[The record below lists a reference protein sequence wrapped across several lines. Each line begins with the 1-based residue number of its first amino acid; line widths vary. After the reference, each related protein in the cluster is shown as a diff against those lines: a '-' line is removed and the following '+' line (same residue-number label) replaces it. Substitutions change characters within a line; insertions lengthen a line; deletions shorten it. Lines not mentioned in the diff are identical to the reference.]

1 MLKSVK
7 FFIFNFQ
14 NLNIQTP
21 CERLLLGRF
30 ACNKLCKLQK
40 LPNVYKCLK
49 SLVGFSCWSTFAPS
63 TWAYGIVFTHDAL
76 DEKAADVRIFQSTKL
91 TVMSFIKSKI
101 SLSVLL
107 SIIAITFSGF
117 SAQAQRLETHR
128 QGTVLEQLEQNSR
141 NNIVDQVIN
150 YAYRFRGTPYR
161 YGAMSPRAFDCS
173 GFTSYVFKRF
183 GIQLDRSSR
192 GQITD
197 GVRVKQKDLQ
207 PGDLVF
213 FQGRSGRGGVGHVG
227 IVTKVNEDN
236 TFHFIHSACSSGVT
250 ESKNTESYYSRR
262 YVGACRVL

>member
-1 MLKSVK
+1 M
-7 FFIFNFQ
+7 
-14 NLNIQTP
+14 QT
-21 CERLLLGRF
+21 R
-30 ACNKLCKLQK
+30 
-40 LPNVYKCLK
+40 
-49 SLVGFSCWSTFAPS
+49 
-63 TWAYGIVFTHDAL
+63 AYGIVIVHDAL
-76 DEKAADVRIFQSTKL
+76 NEKAADVRIFQSTKL
-91 TVMSFIKSKI
+91 LIMSFIKGKI
-101 SLSVLL
+101 SLSTLFVLL
-107 SIIAITFSGF
+107 AITITGF
-117 SAQAQRLETHR
+117 TAQSQQLSNRR

-161 YGAMSPRAFDCS
+161 YGAMSPRGFDCS

-183 GIQLDRSSR
+183 GIELDRSSR
-192 GQITD
+192 GQIFD

-227 IVTKVNEDN
+227 IVTKVNDDN

-250 ESKNTESYYSRR
+250 ESKNTDSYYSRR

>member
-1 MLKSVK
+1 MV
-7 FFIFNFQ
+7 
-14 NLNIQTP
+14 
-21 CERLLLGRF
+21 RGF
-30 ACNKLCKLQK
+30 AWNNREKTQIS
-40 LPNVYKCLK
+40 PNVYKCLN
-49 SLVGFSCWSTFAPS
+49 SLVGLAGWATFAAQ
-63 TWAYGIVFTHDAL
+63 TRTYGIEIVLNAL
-76 DEKAADVRIFQSTKL
+76 NEKAADVRIFQSPKL
-91 TVMSFIKSKI
+91 TIMSFIKSKI
-101 SLSVLL
+101 SLSALFVL
-107 SIIAITFSGF
+107 IAITFTSF
-117 SAQAQRLETHR
+117 SAQSQQLSNRR
-128 QGTVLEQLEQNSR
+128 PGTVLEQLEQNSR

-161 YGAMSPRAFDCS
+161 YGAMSPRGFDCS

-192 GQITD
+192 GQISD
-197 GVRVKQKDLQ
+197 GVRVKKNDLQ

-227 IVTKVNEDN
+227 IVTRVNDDN

>member
-1 MLKSVK
+1 M
-7 FFIFNFQ
+7 
-14 NLNIQTP
+14 QT
-21 CERLLLGRF
+21 R
-30 ACNKLCKLQK
+30 
-40 LPNVYKCLK
+40 
-49 SLVGFSCWSTFAPS
+49 
-63 TWAYGIVFTHDAL
+63 AYGIVIVHDAL
-76 DEKAADVRIFQSTKL
+76 NEKAADVRIFQSTKL
-91 TVMSFIKSKI
+91 LIMSFIKGKI
-101 SLSVLL
+101 SLSTLFVLL
-107 SIIAITFSGF
+107 AITITGF
-117 SAQAQRLETHR
+117 TAQSQQLSNRR

-161 YGAMSPRAFDCS
+161 YGAMSPRGFDCS

-183 GIQLDRSSR
+183 GIELDRSSR
-192 GQITD
+192 GQIFD

-227 IVTKVNEDN
+227 IVTKVNDDN

>member
-1 MLKSVK
+1 MRH
-7 FFIFNFQ
+7 
-14 NLNIQTP
+14 QT
-21 CERLLLGRF
+21 R
-30 ACNKLCKLQK
+30 
-40 LPNVYKCLK
+40 
-49 SLVGFSCWSTFAPS
+49 TH
-63 TWAYGIVFTHDAL
+63 GIDIVLDAL
-76 DEKAADVRIFQSTKL
+76 KEKADDVRIFQSTKL
-91 TVMSFIKSKI
+91 IIMSLKKINIRISTLLILFIITLTSFTAQ
-101 SLSVLL
+101 SQQLSN
-107 SIIAITFSGF
+107 
-117 SAQAQRLETHR
+117 RK
-128 QGTVLEQLEQNSR
+128 QGTVLEQLEQISR

-161 YGAMSPRAFDCS
+161 YGAMSPRGFDCS

-183 GIQLDRSSR
+183 GIELDRSSR
-192 GQITD
+192 GQIFD
-197 GVRVKQKDLQ
+197 GVRVKKNDLQ

>member
-1 MLKSVK
+1 M
-7 FFIFNFQ
+7 
-14 NLNIQTP
+14 
-21 CERLLLGRF
+21 
-30 ACNKLCKLQK
+30 
-40 LPNVYKCLK
+40 
-49 SLVGFSCWSTFAPS
+49 VGFSGWSTFAS
-63 TWAYGIVFTHDAL
+63 QTRAYGIVIVLDAL
-76 DEKAADVRIFQSTKL
+76 DEKAADVRIFQSTKINI
-91 TVMSFIKSKI
+91 MSFIKSKI
-101 SLSVLL
+101 SLSVLFIL
-107 SIIAITFSGF
+107 LAITFTSF
-117 SAQAQRLETHR
+117 TAEAQQLASRNR
-128 QGTVLEQLEQNSR
+128 GTVLEQLEQNSR

-161 YGAMSPRAFDCS
+161 YGASSPKGFDCS

-183 GIQLDRSSR
+183 GIDLDRSSR

-197 GVRVKQKDLQ
+197 GVRVKKNDLQ

>member
-1 MLKSVK
+1 MHV
-7 FFIFNFQ
+7 
-14 NLNIQTP
+14 QT
-21 CERLLLGRF
+21 R
-30 ACNKLCKLQK
+30 
-40 LPNVYKCLK
+40 
-49 SLVGFSCWSTFAPS
+49 
-63 TWAYGIVFTHDAL
+63 AYGIVIVHDAL
-76 DEKAADVRIFQSTKL
+76 NEKAADVRIFQSTKL
-91 TVMSFIKSKI
+91 LIMSFIKGKI
-101 SLSVLL
+101 SLSTLFVLL
-107 SIIAITFSGF
+107 AITITGF
-117 SAQAQRLETHR
+117 TAQSQQLSNRR

-161 YGAMSPRAFDCS
+161 YGAMSPRGFDCS

-183 GIQLDRSSR
+183 GIELDRSSR
-192 GQITD
+192 GQIFD

-227 IVTKVNEDN
+227 IVTKVNDDN

>member
-1 MLKSVK
+1 
-7 FFIFNFQ
+7 
-14 NLNIQTP
+14 
-21 CERLLLGRF
+21 
-30 ACNKLCKLQK
+30 
-40 LPNVYKCLK
+40 
-49 SLVGFSCWSTFAPS
+49 
-63 TWAYGIVFTHDAL
+63 
-76 DEKAADVRIFQSTKL
+76 
-91 TVMSFIKSKI
+91 MSFINSKI
-101 SLSVLL
+101 GLSTLFVF
-107 SIIAITFSGF
+107 IAILFTSFT
-117 SAQAQRLETHR
+117 AQAQQLSNRR

-141 NNIVDQVIN
+141 NNIIDQVSD

-161 YGAMSPRAFDCS
+161 YGASSPRGFDCS

-192 GQITD
+192 GQITN
-197 GVRVKQKDLQ
+197 GERVKKKDLQ

>member
-1 MLKSVK
+1 M
-7 FFIFNFQ
+7 
-14 NLNIQTP
+14 
-21 CERLLLGRF
+21 GY
-30 ACNKLCKLQK
+30 LCTI
-40 LPNVYKCLK
+40 NN
-49 SLVGFSCWSTFAPS
+49 
-63 TWAYGIVFTHDAL
+63 WAQGIVPFSMPDKEEPAIGHSSSPL
-76 DEKAADVRIFQSTKL
+76 KL
-91 TVMSFIKSKI
+91 LFMSFIKRKI
-101 SLSVLL
+101 SLSTLLVLL
-107 SIIAITFSGF
+107 AITITSFT
-117 SAQAQRLETHR
+117 AQSQQLSHR
-128 QGTVLEQLEQNSR
+128 KQGTVLEQLEQNSR

-183 GIQLDRSSR
+183 GIDLDRSSR
-192 GQITD
+192 GQIFD

>member
-1 MLKSVK
+1 MRPYYQWICVEQFVK
-7 FFIFNFQ
+7 NAIF
-14 NLNIQTP
+14 
-21 CERLLLGRF
+21 
-30 ACNKLCKLQK
+30 A
-40 LPNVYKCLK
+40 KCLQVFKMFGRVGRLEYLCNIKPGRTAPK
-49 SLVGFSCWSTFAPS
+49 SFSGPVTKRPRQLP
-63 TWAYGIVFTHDAL
+63 V
-76 DEKAADVRIFQSTKL
+76 FQSIKL
-91 TVMSFIKSKI
+91 IIMSFINSKI
-101 SLSVLL
+101 SLSALFI
-107 SIIAITFSGF
+107 IIAITFTGF
-117 SAQAQRLETHR
+117 SAQAQRLETR
-128 QGTVLEQLEQNSR
+128 KQGTVLEQLEQNSR

-161 YGAMSPRAFDCS
+161 YGAMSPRGFDCS

-183 GIQLDRSSR
+183 GIELDRSSR
-192 GQITD
+192 GQIFD
-197 GVRVKQKDLQ
+197 GVRVKKNDLQ

>member
-1 MLKSVK
+1 M
-7 FFIFNFQ
+7 
-14 NLNIQTP
+14 QT
-21 CERLLLGRF
+21 R
-30 ACNKLCKLQK
+30 
-40 LPNVYKCLK
+40 
-49 SLVGFSCWSTFAPS
+49 
-63 TWAYGIVFTHDAL
+63 AYGIVIVHDAL
-76 DEKAADVRIFQSTKL
+76 NEKAADVRIFQSTKL
-91 TVMSFIKSKI
+91 LIMSFIKGKI
-101 SLSVLL
+101 SLSSLFVLL
-107 SIIAITFSGF
+107 AITITGF
-117 SAQAQRLETHR
+117 TAQSQQLSNRR

-161 YGAMSPRAFDCS
+161 YGAMSPRGFDCS

-183 GIQLDRSSR
+183 GIELDRSSR
-192 GQITD
+192 GQIFD

-227 IVTKVNEDN
+227 IVTKVNDDN

>member
-1 MLKSVK
+1 MYRK
-7 FFIFNFQ
+7 
-14 NLNIQTP
+14 P
-21 CERLLLGRF
+21 GR
-30 ACNKLCKLQK
+30 
-40 LPNVYKCLK
+40 
-49 SLVGFSCWSTFAPS
+49 TAPE
-63 TWAYGIVFTHDAL
+63 IVLDAL
-76 DEKAADVRIFQSTKL
+76 NEKAADVRIFQSTK
-91 TVMSFIKSKI
+91 TTIMHFIKSKI
-101 SLSVLL
+101 SLSVLFIL
-107 SIIAITFSGF
+107 LAITFTGF
-117 SAQAQRLETHR
+117 SAQAQLLETRR

-141 NNIVDQVIN
+141 NNIVDQVIK

-161 YGAMSPRAFDCS
+161 YGASSPRGFDCS

-183 GIQLDRSSR
+183 GIELDRSSR
-192 GQITD
+192 GQISD

-227 IVTKVNEDN
+227 IVTKVNDDN

>member
-1 MLKSVK
+1 LHV
-7 FFIFNFQ
+7 
-14 NLNIQTP
+14 QT
-21 CERLLLGRF
+21 R
-30 ACNKLCKLQK
+30 
-40 LPNVYKCLK
+40 
-49 SLVGFSCWSTFAPS
+49 
-63 TWAYGIVFTHDAL
+63 AYGIVIVHDAL
-76 DEKAADVRIFQSTKL
+76 NEKAADVRIFQSTKL
-91 TVMSFIKSKI
+91 LIMSFIKGKI
-101 SLSVLL
+101 SLSTLFVLL
-107 SIIAITFSGF
+107 AITITGF
-117 SAQAQRLETHR
+117 TAQSQQLSNRR

-161 YGAMSPRAFDCS
+161 YGAMSPRGFDCS

-183 GIQLDRSSR
+183 GIELDRSSR
-192 GQITD
+192 GQIFD

-227 IVTKVNEDN
+227 IVTKVNDDN